1 MVTDEPTISLN
12 PELIDRKALH
22 LHRRRA
28 ISTLCPE
35 LFLHREAQE
44 EIEHRLKDINRSFD
58 HISIVT
64 GHKKFWKKALPN
76 AQVITDDERL
86 EFSDKRFDLII
97 HAMSLHWSNDPVG
110 QLIQCRR
117 ALVPDGLLLAVCLGG
132 ETLTELRRAFLDTE
146 ILVKGGAS
154 PRVAPMGDVRD
165 YGGLL
170 QRAGFALPVTDRL
183 ALKANYPTA
192 MELMRDLRAMG
203 ENNALAARLK
213 TFSSPRLFRSLEEIY
228 RHSFAAREGSLTATF
243 ELIFLTGWAPSDK
256 QQKALSPGAAK
267 SRLADALNTVEQK
280 LDR

>member
-1 MVTDEPTISLN
+1 MSLN
-12 PELIDRKALH
+12 VELIDRKALH

-28 ISTLCPE
+28 VSTLHRE
-35 LFLHREAQE
+35 LFLHREAQK
-44 EIEHRLKDINRSFD
+44 EIEHRLKDINRSFK
-58 HISIVT
+58 HIAIVT
-64 GHKKFWKKALPN
+64 GHKKFWKTVRPN
-76 AQVITDDERL
+76 ARVVTDDERL

-132 ETLTELRRAFLDTE
+132 ETLIELRRAFLDAE

-165 YGGLL
+165 YGSLL
-170 QRAGFALPVTDRL
+170 QRAAFALPVTDRL
-183 ALKANYPTA
+183 ALKANYSTA

-213 TFSSPRLFRSLEEIY
+213 TFSSARLFRSLEEIY
-228 RHSFAAREGSLTATF
+228 RHSFAAREGLLTATF

-256 QQKALSPGAAK
+256 QQKALLPGSAK